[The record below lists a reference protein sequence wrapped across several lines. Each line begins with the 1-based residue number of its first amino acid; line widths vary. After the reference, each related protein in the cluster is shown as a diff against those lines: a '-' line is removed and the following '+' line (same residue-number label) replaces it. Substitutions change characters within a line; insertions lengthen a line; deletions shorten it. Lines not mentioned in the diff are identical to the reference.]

1 MDRVSR
7 LPPLLLLLVIC
18 VMSSALRLYRRVIP
32 SSITAVNHFN
42 IKSTRISSR
51 IPFAAFSSAT
61 SSSDK
66 LSNLSILK
74 QKLKQLKQNKDAVIT
89 EPADTTA
96 TEETAISESNKKVI
110 NDFTKLGLL
119 DNIVN
124 GLADISIN
132 TPTPVQKAVIPR
144 LLGGEN
150 IVMAAST
157 GSGKTFAFAL
167 PAIQNMIIQEQYG
180 YKRQVRRPRC
190 LILVPTRELARQ
202 ILTNIKS
209 VAHTAKI
216 SSTAVLGGEQYALQ
230 KKSLDRLVDVVVASP
245 GRLIQHKE
253 QGNVFLSH
261 VSTIIIDE
269 VDTML
274 TQGFGPDIRAV
285 LRSVM
290 AKQNRDDDQKKV
302 QLVMATAT
310 LTKAVRVLL
319 DDISGANSFN
329 IEFSDASNPTPKKN
343 IDKEENKIPIH
354 IVEVDGVHRSLPHV
368 RHNIEETKGLDKLVV
383 LQNVIN
389 RFSTKQYRTLIFCN
403 TVDSCRA
410 AEYFLTEAGI
420 ASTCYHGELNSRERE
435 SNLDLFRTGKEQYM
449 VCTDIAARG
458 LDIPEID
465 HVIMF
470 DFPLNPVDY
479 IHRAGRCGR
488 AGRKGIVT
496 ALITKRDKVL
506 SDAIQGAIARGM
518 PIDNLTSAKKDYQD
532 RGRLAGV
539 VGRVERSKLK
549 DTKRIKLTFGKGKD
563 RASVGSSIASA
574 SASANSVGGRRSRSA
589 SSSRSRTG
597 SAGKPGAGGDVSRE
611 RPAPRSGSGKR
622 PTASGD
628 GDRDRKRASP
638 DSAERDRKGPRGG
651 AGKRPAASGDGERE
665 RKGPRGA
672 AKSNAGKPVNK
683 TGARRGGR

>member
-1 MDRVSR
+1 MIIKDLSCPSPV
-7 LPPLLLLLVIC
+7 LLLLLLVVC
-18 VMSSALRLYRRVIP
+18 AMASSLRFHRRFVP
-32 SSITAVNHFN
+32 FTAPFTSVGVRQFDQQYLRVQSST
-42 IKSTRISSR
+42 
-51 IPFAAFSSAT
+51 PLAAFSSSAA
-61 SSSDK
+61 SGDK
-66 LSNLSILK
+66 LSSLSILK
-74 QKLKQLKQNKDAVIT
+74 QKLKQLKQNNEEGSAEISTTDETNIA
-89 EPADTTA
+89 ARGTA
-96 TEETAISESNKKVI
+96 TEVNKRVI
-110 NDFTKLGLL
+110 NDFTKLGLV

-124 GLADISIN
+124 GLADININ
-132 TPTPVQKAVIPR
+132 TPTPVQKTVIPR
-144 LLGGEN
+144 LLAGEN

-202 ILTNIKS
+202 ILANIKS
-209 VAHTAKI
+209 VSHMAKI
-216 SSTAVLGGEQYALQ
+216 SSSAVLGGEQYALQ

-253 QGNVFLSH
+253 QGNVFLSQ

-302 QLVMATAT
+302 QLIMATAT
-310 LTKAVRVLL
+310 LTKAVRLLL

-329 IEFSDASNPTPKKN
+329 IEFSDASNPTQKKN
-343 IDKEENKIPIH
+343 IDKEGNKIPIH

-383 LQNVIN
+383 LQSVIN
-389 RFSTKQYRTLIFCN
+389 RFSTKNYRTLIFCN

-435 SNLDLFRTGKEQYM
+435 NNLELFRNGKEQYM

-488 AGRKGIVT
+488 AGRKGLVT
-496 ALITKRDKVL
+496 ALVTKRDKVL

-532 RGRLAGV
+532 RGKLAGV
-539 VGRVERSKLK
+539 VGRTERSTTKS
-549 DTKRIKLTFGKGKD
+549 TKRIKLTFGKGKD
-563 RASVGSSIASA
+563 GRSKLGTITSNSS
-574 SASANSVGGRRSRSA
+574 GRSRSA
-589 SSSRSRTG
+589 SSSSRSGSSDVKKDRKGPPRRSAAGSEIDTDSKGPRG
-597 SAGKPGAGGDVSRE
+597 SAGKRPETIDRE
-611 RPAPRSGSGKR
+611 QKHPRGTSKSIKSGKS
-622 PTASGD
+622 TMKS
-628 GDRDRKRASP
+628 DRKVTVKQQ
-638 DSAERDRKGPRGG
+638 RKG
-651 AGKRPAASGDGERE
+651 
-665 RKGPRGA
+665 
-672 AKSNAGKPVNK
+672 
-683 TGARRGGR
+683 